1 MNSYQDIKDFILS
14 KLQKDDGVLKNKK
27 IYEEINNTKN
37 LISKIGLETFAQVLS
52 VPEVCILSDNEW
64 DRMIS
69 ELKEYFSVEIKQG
82 TLIQGDKQRSRNTTW
97 WTNSDKLKSDKYYWK
112 RYSKYIGKSL
122 PPDVVRTIDSDTDN
136 IMNNIGN
143 PNYPKF
149 SRYGMVVGHVQSGK
163 TSNYISLICKAVDA
177 GYKFIVVIAGGIN
190 NLRNQTQQR
199 LNEGFIG
206 KDDKHILGVGKL
218 GNTKRDRRPISLT
231 TKYLDFNKQDA
242 EKNADGGLNF
252 DNVNVP
258 ILLVIKKHTRTL
270 DNVTD
275 WITNQYNKQKISNH
289 AMLMIDDESDYAS
302 INIGDE
308 DNPTTINY
316 KIRKLINLF
325 NKSVYVAYT
334 ATPYANIFIDH
345 NAKRNDIGKDLFPSD
360 FIYSLAAPSN
370 YFGARKMFLDSDK
383 KYLREINDYSNS
395 IPLKHKKNFDV
406 QSIPFSL
413 YQAINV
419 FIINVA
425 IRNLRHQGNKHNS
438 MLIHITRFTR
448 VHQQIAFF
456 VEKYIDKVRK
466 DINSYGMLKNAESY
480 SKFIKNI
487 NENYNYEYNDLEFT
501 WIEVLDS
508 ICNIIDSIIVRE
520 VHQGSSV
527 PLEYRDGEVTNVVV
541 IGGTSLSRGF
551 TLEGLS
557 VSYFLR
563 NTIFYDTLMQMG
575 RWFGYRTGYEDLCRV
590 YMTYDMMDNFAC
602 VINATEELFD
612 TFKRMRDEKKTP
624 NDFGLAV
631 RQHPD
636 SILQVTARNKQK
648 NAEDY
653 YFEMNLDGVAKETS
667 WLSSD
672 LNTRKNNLKAINN
685 IIKRLQD
692 YKNIPSKINNSYL
705 WIDVDKKN
713 VIDFL
718 EEFKVYTYNTDSYGL
733 KFRMPIKFIKEYVR
747 NQDTKWDI
755 ALYSGEGNNY
765 SIDNISI
772 NKEKRRVNCRDGF
785 YEVINRQVSSGNAEA
800 IVFPDN
806 ERKKLGSKRS
816 NIRQKMIKPLLM
828 LHILQVKDEKTK
840 SELEDGNLAAFGI
853 SFPGTGKSRSRTILL
868 KINSVYVEK
877 LISEELSQEESDD

>member
-1 MNSYQDIKDFILS
+1 MNSYQYIKNFILA
-14 KLQKDDGVLKNKK
+14 KLKRVNGVLEKNK
-27 IYEEINNTKN
+27 ISEEIKNTRD
-37 LISKIGLETFAQVLS
+37 LISEVDLEIVAKFLS
-52 VPEVCILSDNEW
+52 APEILMLSNSEWNRMENEL
-64 DRMIS
+64 
-69 ELKEYFSVEIKQG
+69 EEYFDVEVDKG
-82 TLIQGDKQRSRNTTW
+82 TLIQGEEQQLRDTTW
-97 WTNSDKLKSDKYYWK
+97 WTNTEKQKNDGYYWK
-112 RYSKYIGKSL
+112 RYNEYIGKSL
-122 PPDVVRTIDSDTDN
+122 PPDVVRTIDIDTDN

-143 PNYPKF
+143 PSIESF
-149 SRYGMVVGHVQSGK
+149 SRYGMVVGHIQSGK
-163 TSNYISLICKAVDA
+163 TANYSSLICKATDA
-177 GYKFIVVIAGGIN
+177 GYKFVVVIAGGIN
-190 NLRNQTQQR
+190 NLRNQTQKR
-199 LNEGFIG
+199 LNEAFVGHNE
-206 KDDKHILGVGKL
+206 KDQVGVGKL
-218 GNTKRDRRPISLT
+218 GNIRRELIPISLT
-231 TKYLDFNKQDA
+231 TTYLDFNKQDA
-242 EKNADGGLNF
+242 EKNSQGLNF
-252 DNVNVP
+252 DNVNAP
-258 ILLVIKKHTRTL
+258 ILLVIKKHTKTL
-270 DNVTD
+270 DNVIE
-275 WITNQYNKQKISNH
+275 WITNQYNKKKIANH
-289 AMLMIDDESDYAS
+289 AALLIDDESDYAS
-302 INIGDE
+302 INTKDE
-308 DNPTTINY
+308 ENPTTINY
-316 KIRKLINLF
+316 KIRKLLSLF
-325 NKSVYVAYT
+325 KKSVYVAYT

-345 NAKRNDIGKDLFPSD
+345 NAEKDSIGKDLFPKD
-360 FIYSLAAPSN
+360 FIYSLSAPSN
-370 YFGARKMFLDSDK
+370 YFGAKRIFLDSDK
-383 KYLREINDYSNS
+383 KYLRVIDDYSNS
-395 IPLKHKKNFDV
+395 IPLNHKKDFEL
-406 QSIPFSL
+406 QSIPDSL
-413 YQAINV
+413 YEAMRV
-419 FIINVA
+419 FIINIA
-425 IRNLRHQGNKHNS
+425 IRSLRHQGGKHNS
-438 MLIHITRFTR
+438 MLIHATRFTR
-448 VHQQIAFF
+448 IHQQIAIF
-456 VEKYIDKVRK
+456 VENYVNKIRK
-466 DINSYGMLKNAESY
+466 EINSYGSLNNAESY
-480 SKFIKNI
+480 SEIIKSLK
-487 NENYNYEYNDLEFT
+487 ETYEHKYNNLEFN
-501 WIEVLDS
+501 WQEVLDS
-508 ICNIIDSIIVRE
+508 ICNIIDSVVIRE
-520 VHQGSSV
+520 VHQGPTV
-527 PLEYRDGEVTNVVV
+527 PLEYKDNEVTNAIV

-602 VINATEELFD
+602 IINATEELFD

-692 YKNIPSKINNSYL
+692 DKNIPSKINNSYL